1 MSVTRGT
8 TGPEDSMTM
17 PRGRSQ
23 RGVAFAYLGITLFAL
38 VGLTGLAVDLGRSY
52 VIKTNLSKAV
62 DAAALAAA
70 RTVGEGQY
78 AARDEAN
85 KIFNVNFRNGYLV
98 VTSVRNA
105 PPVDTSG
112 CATASLV

>member
-1 MSVTRGT
+1 
-8 TGPEDSMTM
+8 MTM

-70 RTVGEGQY
+70 RTIGAGQS

-85 KIFNVNFRNGYLV
+85 KIFNVNFRNGYLG
-98 VTSVRNA
+98 VTSVQNPPQIAFSTA
-105 PPVDTSG
+105 PTSP
-112 CATASLV
+112 A